1 MEIYSNKLG
10 HLTAEHDLEMLK
22 SAFYESPDYRTLVES
37 NDKVIVI
44 GRRGTGKSA
53 LTYKLEEAWKAKS
66 KTWVYKF
73 TPSEDQVIGIK
84 PLLRRFGDRY
94 ELIKAAT
101 RICWEASIYLELLNS
116 FSHHYKFDKCDLSS
130 EGRRVVRENFQQ
142 GKNISFTA
150 RRLLHKCLRDYPEP
164 EVAISEMCDLLELD
178 LVKACVGEFFQQSN
192 ISVKILID
200 CLDEGYNPD
209 TLGIAHTSG
218 ILQAVLN
225 VNATYETI
233 RPIVFIRD
241 NMFRSVSKYD
251 PDYTRNMEGA
261 SLRLHWGENELTHL
275 VSSRLKLAFS
285 IDAEKDLKVWNQCT
299 SGPLQNRNG
308 FKSCLRMT
316 LYRPRDIIALL
327 NQAFYLA
334 SREGRSRI
342 SEIDIEKTSR
352 EISHARLD
360 DLKKEYEIIFPA
372 IDDVI
377 GVFKGKK
384 STFKMREVERDAL
397 DLMASNITSLKTQ
410 REMAFYESPT
420 ELLSALYSIGFL
432 GVKDSI
438 SDVFSFS
445 HDGKNVSV
453 DINKDTTFHIHPC
466 YQKALSMDVQE
477 YSIEEA
483 EEIHDD
489 YEIRIESLSREQ
501 RNKKIGR
508 LVSKIRDIEV
518 GREDAG
524 EFEQWC
530 LDCINT
536 IFPTELDNIRLN
548 PNKDAPQRRDVVAT
562 ISAKEGVWRRIYEDY
577 KTRAIIFEIKNFSD
591 LKPENFRQLASYLV
605 DVYGSFGFIIY
616 RSERKEP
623 SVDNELT
630 WIREMYW
637 KQDGPKKLIVL
648 LSYKHLI
655 NFLEKIRNPEKYDAV
670 DKILNRII
678 DDYHQRYLNEPSG
691 KRGSKKG
698 RRKREVEY
706 S

>member
-10 HLTAEHDLEMLK
+10 HLTAEHDLDMLRK
-22 SAFYESPDYRTLVES
+22 AFYESPDYRTLVES

-53 LTYKLEEAWKAKS
+53 LTYKLEDTWKAGA

-84 PLLRRFGDRY
+84 PLLRTFGESY

-101 RICWEASIYLELLNS
+101 RICWETSIYLELLYS
-116 FSHHYKFDKCDLSS
+116 FSRHYKFNKCESCN
-130 EGRRVVRENFQQ
+130 EGQRIVRENYKQ
-142 GKNISFTA
+142 GKNIAFTV
-150 RRLLHKCLRDYPEP
+150 RQLLKKCLTIDPNPET
-164 EVAISEMCDLLELD
+164 VIAEMCEILEVD
-178 LVKACVGEFFQQSN
+178 NIKECVESFCRETN
-192 ISVKILID
+192 IFIKILID

-225 VNATYETI
+225 INAAHKNI

-241 NMFRSVSKYD
+241 NMFRAVSKYD

-261 SLRLHWGENELTHL
+261 SLRLHWGENELTHMIAF
-275 VSSRLKLAFS
+275 RLKLAFS
-285 IDAEKDLKVWNQCT
+285 IDAEKDLKVWSQCT
-299 SGPLQNRNG
+299 IGPLQNRDG
-308 FKSCLRMT
+308 FRACLRMT

-334 SREGRSRI
+334 SREHRSRI
-342 SEIDIEKTSR
+342 SEDDVANTSR
-352 EISHARLD
+352 EISQARLD
-360 DLKKEYEIIFPA
+360 DLKKEYEVIFPS

-377 GVFKGKK
+377 GIFNGKL
-384 STFKMREVERDAL
+384 STFKPKELEGEIFAL
-397 DLMASNITSLKTQ
+397 MESKNTATKTR
-410 REMAFYESPT
+410 REMAFYDNPS

-432 GVKDSI
+432 GIKDLATG
-438 SDVFSFS
+438 VFSFS
-445 HDGKNVSV
+445 HDGKSV
-453 DINKDTTFHIHPC
+453 NIDINEETEFHIHPC
-466 YQKALSMDVQE
+466 YQKALSLALHG
-477 YSIEEA
+477 YSIQEA

-489 YEIRIESLSREQ
+489 YEIRVESLSREQ
-501 RNKKIGR
+501 RNKKIGQLISR
-508 LVSKIRDIEV
+508 VRDIDL
-518 GREDAG
+518 GRDDAN

-530 LDCINT
+530 LDCIRT

-562 ISAKEGVWRRIYEDY
+562 ISAREGVWRRIYEDY
-577 KTRAIIFEIKNFSD
+577 KTRAIIFEIKNYEV
-591 LKPENFRQLASYLV
+591 LKPDNFRQMASYLI
-605 DVYGSFGFIIY
+605 DVYGSFGFIVY
-616 RSERKEP
+616 RKERKEP
-623 SVDNELT
+623 SSENELT
-630 WIREMYW
+630 WIREIYW
-637 KQDGPKKLIVL
+637 KQDGHNKLIVL

-655 NFLEKIRNPEKYDAV
+655 NFLEKIRNPEKYNAV

-691 KRGSKKG
+691 
-698 RRKREVEY
+698 RKRKD
-706 S
+706 